1 MKKRRKVFHNSY
13 YYFAKRNVGCLSFLG
28 ILVFIMMAMVAI
40 KDFSTIKSFAQTN
53 SRFETNDKIAY
64 NDTIENLDS
73 FFVAF
78 DYNIV
83 DTFKT
88 EAEAK
93 AGMTKEDSIMILRD
107 SLSVIKSKL
116 CNEVNK
122 YIKKY
127 APKSKMSAVSIVE
140 ACLDSGYDIPLLLS
154 QAHNESH
161 FGTTSK
167 KVFGVSGKHYSNP
180 NKAIIDYI
188 ELMQEQYVKTR
199 SVEEALR
206 SGLRSEKYKRAFYAE
221 SYAYARKIAN
231 TRNKIKSNTD
241 IDELTKTAKEV
252 HRKIEDF

>member
-1 MKKRRKVFHNSY
+1 MLAMIGVKD
-13 YYFAKRNVGCLSFLG
+13 LSTDAIAQSSHKFENQ
-28 ILVFIMMAMVAI
+28 VA
-40 KDFSTIKSFAQTN
+40 S
-53 SRFETNDKIAY
+53 
-64 NDTIENLDS
+64 NDTIQNLDS

-78 DYNIV
+78 DFNNVV
-83 DTFKT
+83 DTFST
-88 EAEAK
+88 EADAK
-93 AGMTKEDSIMILRD
+93 SDISKEDSIIMLRD
-107 SLSVIKSKL
+107 SLKEIKRKL
-116 CNEVNK
+116 YNEVDK

-140 ACLDSGYDIPLLLS
+140 ACLESRYDIPLLLS

-206 SGLRSEKYKRAFYAE
+206 SGLRSEKYKKAFYAE
-221 SYAYARKIAN
+221 SYSYARKIAN

-241 IDELTKTAKEV
+241 IDELAKSAKSL